1 MYNASNKFQAY
12 TAASIVRR
20 PKSKIEV
27 GGVTYTGETALI
39 SYPKISHT
47 AEKMIGG
54 FPAKTCSF
62 EIYNRNGELSLNAQE
77 ITVYRGLEIDGSVEW
92 VPMGIFAAD
101 DENITNNLTKRS
113 ISFKGTDRSRLFDTQ
128 FVNDIT
134 YPCTV
139 AQFVSHLCRRHGIT
153 LETTTFPFSD
163 RVLLTAPNA
172 DSSVSERELISRI
185 AELGGCIAQISRTG
199 GLRISAPQA
208 TGKTVKKR
216 YYKTV
221 SKEPKFGAITA
232 VSLGHAE
239 YSDDII
245 YPENAN
251 ENSVNWRIEDNPFV
265 DGAIAKADG
274 ITATTRETLI
284 ADIAANI
291 IGRNIVPFGV
301 ADFVDDY
308 IYDLNDAITVEE
320 KDGGTF
326 ETVILNLSTASR
338 IKSNIGSDVQI
349 SGSTKYNLA
358 GSVKQSLKKVLL
370 EVDHQNN
377 KISALAQD
385 FSNLDKEVSASLEVM
400 AGKIQGVVTR
410 DDLSTTVTQLN
421 NSWEIKFNDLENP
434 DSLENAATKI
444 TAEGVEIY
452 NGKIQIFDSNNNVIF
467 GTDSSGNLS
476 LVGTIK
482 TSSNNSYYAEL
493 AYGGLYFYDG
503 TTLVNKLGIEKF
515 IDRENNIETLIT
527 TTEKGLNIKSGQ
539 ILTNSSFGSDSFTGL
554 KHFRTVVGGNFS
566 VGVGIGKA
574 NNETS
579 ATGSIE
585 VRDEYYSG
593 APIYSRLDFTK
604 STVDD
609 CVIDIRGSYGE
620 QKYSKWLSLGEKYLR
635 WNGDIAP
642 SGNVELGNGKA
653 IYGYTSDGIAE
664 ILIQKSSG
672 NNVVVGNKSQSG
684 ETNIYTALGKF
695 INFRNGMETYPKV
708 SMFTDN
714 FGANYGSASNVG
726 LGFYLSSNNYWS
738 IFLEDTSLKFMYKIN
753 GVAVEITSDGDLK
766 VGNISLKALADKINT

>member
-1 MYNASNKFQAY
+1 MYNESNKFQAY

-62 EIYNRNGELSLNAQE
+62 EIYNRNGELSLNGQE
-77 ITVYRGLEIDGSVEW
+77 ITVYRGLEVDGSVEW
-92 VPMGIFAAD
+92 IPMGIFAAD

-139 AQFVSHLCRRHGIT
+139 AQFVSHLCKRHGIT
-153 LETTTFPFSD
+153 LETTAFPFSN

-199 GLRISAPQA
+199 GLQISAPQA

-221 SKEPKFGAITA
+221 SKEPKFGTITA
-232 VSLGHAE
+232 VTLGHAE

-245 YPENAN
+245 YPEKAN

-265 DGAIAKADG
+265 DGAIAESDG
-274 ITATTRETLI
+274 VTAATRETLI
-284 ADIAANI
+284 ADIAENI
-291 IGRNIVPFGV
+291 IGRSIIPFSV
-301 ADFVDDY
+301 TDFVDDY

-338 IKSNIGSDVQI
+338 IKSNIGADVQI

-385 FSNLDKEVSASLEVM
+385 FSDLDKEVSASLEVM
-400 AGKIQGVVTR
+400 AGKIQGVVTQ

-421 NSWEIKFNDLENP
+421 KSWEVKFNDLENP
-434 DSLENAATKI
+434 DSLKNAATKI

-452 NGKIQIFDSNNNVIF
+452 NGKIQIFDSNGNVIF

-482 TSSNNSYYAEL
+482 TSNNNSYYAEL
-493 AYGGLYFYDG
+493 TYGGLYFYDG

-515 IDRENNIETLIT
+515 IDRENNTETLIT

-539 ILTNSSFGSDSFTGL
+539 ILTNSSFGSEPFAGL
-554 KHFRTVVGGNFS
+554 KHFRRVIGGSFS
-566 VGVGIGKA
+566 VGLGIGKA
-574 NNETS
+574 NSDKS

-609 CVIDIRGSYGE
+609 CVIDIRGSYDVGGE
-620 QKYSKWLSLGEKYLR
+620 MKYSKWLSLGERYMV
-635 WNGDIAP
+635 WGGDIAL
-642 SGNVELGNGKA
+642 NNTKA
-653 IYGYTSDGIAE
+653 IYGYTTAGTPE

-672 NNVVVGNKSQSG
+672 NNVVIGHSNQSG
-684 ETNIYTALGKF
+684 VTNIYTQAGGQVNVYLGGTKTF
-695 INFRNGMETYPKV
+695 SFCTAYNSPCLCFYE
-708 SMFTDN
+708 DN
-714 FGANYGSASNVG
+714 EAHYLIVENHQLKYVYDGGA
-726 LGFYLSSNNYWS
+726 FYIAGPQS
-738 IFLEDTSLKFMYKIN
+738 
-753 GVAVEITSDGDLK
+753 
-766 VGNISLKALADKINT
+766 

>member
-291 IGRNIVPFGV
+291 IGRNIVPFSV

-400 AGKIQGVVTR
+400 AGKIQGVVTQ

-421 NSWEIKFNDLENP
+421 KSWEIKFNDLENP

-452 NGKIQIFDSNNNVIF
+452 NGKIQIFDSDNNVIF

-493 AYGGLYFYDG
+493 SYGGLYFYDG
-503 TTLVNKLGIEKF
+503 TTLANKLGIEKF

-539 ILTNSSFGSDSFTGL
+539 ILTNSSFGSEPFAGL
-554 KHFRTVVGGNFS
+554 KHFRSVIGGKFS
-566 VGVGIGKA
+566 VGLGIGKA
-574 NNETS
+574 NSDKS

-604 STVDD
+604 STVGD
-609 CVIDIRGSYGE
+609 CVIDIRGSYDVGGE
-620 QKYSKWLSLGEKYLR
+620 MKYSKWLSLGERYMV
-635 WNGDIAP
+635 WGGDIAL
-642 SGNVELGNGKA
+642 NNTKA
-653 IYGYTSDGIAE
+653 IYGYTTAGTPE

-672 NNVVVGNKSQSG
+672 NNVVIGNSNQSG
-684 ETNIYTALGKF
+684 VTNIYTQAGGQVNVYLGGTKTF
-695 INFRNGMETYPKV
+695 SFCTAYNSPCLCFYE
-708 SMFTDN
+708 DN
-714 FGANYGSASNVG
+714 EAHYLIVENHQLKYVYDGGA
-726 LGFYLSSNNYWS
+726 FYIAGPQS
-738 IFLEDTSLKFMYKIN
+738 
-753 GVAVEITSDGDLK
+753 
-766 VGNISLKALADKINT
+766 